1 MTRLRILI
9 AGIVCAGLGPI
20 SHAADSAVE
29 LSRLLP
35 GDTNTVS
42 VVRVARILESE
53 RAKAEDWAETANE
66 KFLTG
71 ASRIPPWVS
80 TLVIGALVRPE
91 LHEQV
96 WSTGLLELPPVVTM
110 ERIARR
116 EESRVEKLAGLR
128 SVRAQRNAFLI
139 EIKPRTLGVRTPAI
153 RQEAARWARFAAD
166 GKTGTISEYLQSAI
180 KHSADIIHAVDLT
193 DTSDVRGVQRYL
205 EDHELVPQDVVARV
219 DLPRLLSSLRGVSF
233 FVTIEKSTSAKVVLN
248 FGEDATNSA
257 KDVASIFRHVMDDMQ
272 MSLDEFDSAKVTTQS
287 RSVTLSM
294 ELSDESLRR
303 VLSLITAT
311 APPHGA
317 DDESLPSEP
326 TLPHESVTRVENELA
341 ASQRY
346 YRSVTQVIDDI
357 DRVNTAGKSSRSATW
372 LDNFSRRLDHLP
384 TAGVERE
391 LLGFGRRVSERIR
404 ALAASLRGQG
414 VQVNS
419 EQQTLVYDV
428 DYKPGWAAA
437 SYWGVVG
444 YGEPSYKVSSNLQEV
459 RERQAAAVTKGSQQ
473 RISIWNLITSDRA
486 GIEKRM
492 RDQHGDDFFKTRR

>member
-1 MTRLRILI
+1 MARFRILI
-9 AGIVCAGLGPI
+9 AGLACAGLGSI

-35 GDTNTVS
+35 GDANTVS

-53 RAKAEDWAETANE
+53 RAKAEGWAETANE

-96 WSTGLLELPPVVTM
+96 WTTGLLELPPTVTM

-116 EESRVEKLAGLR
+116 EETRVERLSGLR
-128 SVRAQRNAFLI
+128 SVRTQRDAFLI
-139 EIKPRTLGVRTPAI
+139 EIQPRTLGVRSPAV
-153 RQEAARWARFAAD
+153 RQEAARWARSAAD
-166 GKTGTISEYLQSAI
+166 GKTGTLSEYLQAVI
-180 KHSADIIHAVDLT
+180 NHSADIIHAVDLT

-205 EDHELVPQDVVARV
+205 EDHGLVPQDVVARV
-219 DLPRLLSSLRGVSF
+219 ELPRLLSSLRGVSF

-248 FGEDATNSA
+248 FGEDATKSA
-257 KDVASIFRHVMDDMQ
+257 NDIANIFRHIMDEMQ
-272 MSLDEFDSAKVTTQS
+272 MSLDEFDSAEVTAQS
-287 RSVTLSM
+287 KAVTLSM

-303 VLSLITAT
+303 VLSLITAP
-311 APPHGA
+311 APSHGA
-317 DDESLPSEP
+317 DDEALLSEP
-326 TLPHESVTRVENELA
+326 TPPHESVPRVENELA

-357 DRVNTAGKSSRSATW
+357 DRVNTTGKSSRSATW
-372 LDNFSRRLDHLP
+372 LDNFARRIDHLP
-384 TAGVERE
+384 TVGVERE
-391 LLGFGRRVSERIR
+391 LLGFGRRVSERVR

-414 VQVNS
+414 VQVDA

-473 RISIWNLITSDRA
+473 RITVWNLITSDRA
-486 GIEKRM
+486 DVEKRM
-492 RDQHGDDFFKTRR
+492 RDQHGDEFFKARR

>member
-1 MTRLRILI
+1 MARLKTLI
-9 AGIVCAGLGPI
+9 AGVLCIAIGATCL
-20 SHAADSAVE
+20 AADSAVE

-35 GDTNTVS
+35 GDANTVS

-53 RAKAEDWAETANE
+53 RAKSEGWSETADE
-66 KFLTG
+66 RFLTG
-71 ASRIPPWVS
+71 ASRIPPWVN
-80 TLVIGALVRPE
+80 TLVIGSLVRPE

-96 WSTGLLELPPVVTM
+96 WSTGLIDLPPIVTM

-128 SVRAQRNAFLI
+128 SVRGQRNAFLI
-139 EIKPRTLGVRTPAI
+139 EIKPRTLGVRTPAV
-153 RQEAARWARFAAD
+153 RQEAARWARSAAD
-166 GKTGTISEYLQSAI
+166 GKTGILSEYLQAALR
-180 KHSADIIHAVDLT
+180 HSADIVHAVDLT
-193 DTSDVRGVQRYL
+193 DTSDVRGVKRYL
-205 EDHELVPQDVVARV
+205 EDHGLVPQDVVARV

-248 FGEDATNSA
+248 FGEDATKSA
-257 KDVASIFRHVMDDMQ
+257 KDIANIFRHVMDDMH
-272 MSLDEFDSAKVTTQS
+272 MPLDEFESAEVTAQS
-287 RSVTLSM
+287 KTVTLSM

-303 VLSLITAT
+303 VLSLITAP
-311 APPHGA
+311 APPHGVDNEA
-317 DDESLPSEP
+317 LSTEP
-326 TLPHESVTRVENELA
+326 TLPNQSVTRVDNELA

-372 LDNFSRRLDHLP
+372 LDNFARRIDHLP

-419 EQQTLVYDV
+419 EQETLVYDV

-459 RERQAAAVTKGSQQ
+459 RERQAAAVTNGSKQ

-486 GIEKRM
+486 EIEKRM
-492 RDQHGDDFFKTRR
+492 RDQHGDEFFKTRR